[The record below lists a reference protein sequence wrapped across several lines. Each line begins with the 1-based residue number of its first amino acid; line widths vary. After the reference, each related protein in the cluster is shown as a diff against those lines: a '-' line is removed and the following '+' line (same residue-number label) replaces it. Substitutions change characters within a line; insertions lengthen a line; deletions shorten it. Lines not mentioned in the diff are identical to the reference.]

1 MLTDARSGMKNQ
13 TGFTLIEL
21 IIVIVIL
28 GILAATAMPKFSDLR
43 FDAKVATLEG
53 LKGAMD
59 AAAQIAHGTQLTK
72 GYASNVDVILSG
84 KAVSMV
90 YGYPDAS
97 VSGIVA
103 AMDLSASRYVWVAMS
118 NVTPGQSDITGI
130 AFATDAVVPSGVN
143 VTCYVTY
150 TAAVLTAVSGA
161 LYALPPVVSMVS
173 TGC

>member
-1 MLTDARSGMKNQ
+1 MSTDARSGMKSQ
-13 TGFTLIEL
+13 AGFTLIEL

-43 FDAKVATLEG
+43 FDAKVAALEG
-53 LKGAMD
+53 LKGSMD
-59 AAAQIAHGTQLTK
+59 DAVAIAHGTQLVK

-84 KAVSMV
+84 RVVSMV
-90 YGYPDAS
+90 YGYPAAS
-97 VSGIVA
+97 ISGIVE
-103 AMDLSASRYVWVAMS
+103 AMDLSTSRYTWVSMS

-130 AFATDAVVPSGVN
+130 AFATDAVVSSGVN

-150 TAAVLTAVSGA
+150 TGAALTSISGIQ
-161 LYALPPVVSMVS
+161 YATPPVVSMVS